1 MISIILFDALHT
13 LVAPRLP
20 IATQYAIVFEPF
32 LGRLPPDS
40 IKQSFKSALKKVQTD
55 RPAYNGQPDN
65 WWSEVVYRTAVGA
78 GAEPTRV
85 ERALP
90 DIVPA
95 LLHRFSSKEGYKLY
109 DDALPTLRALRERKI
124 KIGLVSNTD
133 LRMKAVLDDLEVT
146 HFFQAMSFSEEERV
160 EKPSPAIFLRTLE
173 KMDYGGPPSGALH
186 VGDNPDDDY
195 MGATQ
200 AGLSAF
206 LLRRAEGEDQGE
218 SEIEVESVPS
228 NRIISSLSEVPSLLT
243 SPP

>member
-1 MISIILFDALHT
+1 MVSVILFDALHT
-13 LVAPRLP
+13 IVAPRLP
-20 IATQYAIVFEPF
+20 IATQYAIAFEPF
-32 LGRLPPDS
+32 LGRFPPDS

-55 RPAYNGQPDN
+55 RPAYSGKPDN

-95 LLHRFSSKEGYKLY
+95 LLHRFSSREGYKLY
-109 DDALPTLRALRERKI
+109 DDALPTLHVLRERKI
-124 KIGLVSNTD
+124 KMGLVSNTD
-133 LRMKAVLDDLEVT
+133 LRMKAVLSDLEVT
-146 HFFQAMSFSEEERV
+146 QFFQAMSFSEEERV
-160 EKPSPAIFLRTLE
+160 EKPNPAIFLRTLE
-173 KMDYGGPPSGALH
+173 KMDYHGPPSNVLH
-186 VGDNPDDDY
+186 VGDSYDDDY

-206 LLRRAEGEDQGE
+206 LLRRGEREDRGE
-218 SEIEVESVPS
+218 IGTEMESVPS
-228 NRIISSLSEVPSLLT
+228 NRVISSLSEIPNLLT